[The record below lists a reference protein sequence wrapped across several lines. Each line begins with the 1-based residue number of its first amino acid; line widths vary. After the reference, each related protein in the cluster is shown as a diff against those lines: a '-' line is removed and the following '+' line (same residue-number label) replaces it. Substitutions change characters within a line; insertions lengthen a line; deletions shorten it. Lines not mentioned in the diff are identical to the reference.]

1 MAGTG
6 NCFGLFYSHYFVIRN
21 YSHRFVIRTPLAEE
35 LSDKELIA
43 QFRDERT
50 RQLAFRKIVER
61 YQKRLYWH
69 IRRMLIDHD
78 DTDDV
83 LQNVFIKS
91 WKGLD
96 NFKEDS
102 QLFTWLYRIATNET
116 LSFIRQ
122 KKAERYVRYG
132 DVEENIEGK
141 LEDDNYFNGDAIQK
155 KLQVAI
161 AQLPEKQRL
170 VFTMKYFE
178 DMKYDDMSVVLETSV
193 GALKASYH
201 HAVKKIETFI
211 RTTDNLSH

>member
-1 MAGTG
+1 MQ
-6 NCFGLFYSHYFVIRN
+6 LFLFMTEI
-21 YSHRFVIRTPLAEE
+21 
-35 LSDKELIA
+35 SDKELIA

-50 RQLAFRKIVER
+50 RQVAFRKIVER
-61 YQKRLYWH
+61 YQKRLYWQ

-122 KKAERYVRYG
+122 KKADRYVRFG
-132 DVEENIEGK
+132 DVEENLESK
-141 LEDDNYFNGDAIQK
+141 LENDSNFNGDAIQK
-155 KLQVAI
+155 KLQLAI

-170 VFTMKYFE
+170 VFNMKYFDE
-178 DMKYDDMSVVLETSV
+178 MKYDDMSEVLETSV

-201 HAVKKIETFI
+201 HAVKKIEAFI
-211 RTTDNLSH
+211 RSTDDLSY

>member
-1 MAGTG
+1 MM
-6 NCFGLFYSHYFVIRN
+6 
-21 YSHRFVIRTPLAEE
+21 EE
-35 LSDKELIA
+35 ISDKELIDL
-43 QFRDERT
+43 FREERT
-50 RQLAFRKIVER
+50 RQNAFRKIVER

-102 QLFTWLYRIATNET
+102 QLYTWLYRIATNET

-122 KKAERYVRYG
+122 RKADRFVRFG
-132 DVEENIEGK
+132 DVEQSIESQ
-141 LEDDNYFNGDAIQK
+141 LSDDNFFSGDAIQK
-155 KLQVAI
+155 KLQIAI

-178 DMKYDDMSVVLETSV
+178 DMKYDDMSAVLETSV

-201 HAVKKIETFI
+201 HAVKKIEAFI
-211 RTTDNLSH
+211 KATDDLTH